1 MEFRILGLLEVA
13 AHRRLLTPGAPRQ
26 RALLAMLLLR
36 ANRVVSAD
44 QPYLSDIERGNVNP
58 TLQTLT
64 TLADALD
71 LALADLVDGQ
81 PGATGPP
88 LSVSLQRFVRSN
100 DFARRI
106 QRLARVAER
115 PVEDVRR
122 EVIDFLANAPKR
134 ASGELTPED
143 WRRLL
148 TYYASLLEE
157 G

>member
-1 MEFRILGLLEVA
+1 MTASTLGSRVRA
-13 AHRRLLTPGAPRQ
+13 RRQ
-26 RALLAMLLLR
+26 RLGWTLKDLADKTDLS
-36 ANRVVSAD
+36 V
-44 QPYLSDIERGNVNP
+44 PYLSDIERGNVNP

-71 LALADLVDGQ
+71 LTLGDLVDGQ
-81 PGATGPP
+81 PGATTGPP
-88 LSVSLQRFVRSN
+88 LSVSLQRFVHSD

-106 QRLARVAER
+106 QRLATVADR
-115 PVEDVRR
+115 PVEEVRQ
-122 EVIDFLANAPKR
+122 EVIDFLATAPKR

-148 TYYASLLEE
+148 TYYALLLEE

>member
-1 MEFRILGLLEVA
+1 VRA
-13 AHRRLLTPGAPRQ
+13 RRQ
-26 RALLAMLLLR
+26 RLGWTLKDLADKTDLS
-36 ANRVVSAD
+36 V
-44 QPYLSDIERGNVNP
+44 PYLSDIERGNVNP

-71 LALADLVDGQ
+71 LTLADLVDGQ

-88 LSVSLQRFVRSN
+88 LSVSLQRFVRSD

-106 QRLARVAER
+106 QRLATVADR
-115 PVEDVRR
+115 PVEEVRQ
-122 EVIDFLANAPKR
+122 EVIDFLATAPKR

>member
-1 MEFRILGLLEVA
+1 MTASTLG
-13 AHRRLLTPGAPRQ
+13 RRMRARRQ
-26 RALLAMLLLR
+26 RLGWTLKDLADKTDLS
-36 ANRVVSAD
+36 V
-44 QPYLSDIERGNVNP
+44 PYLSDIERDNVNP

-71 LALADLVDGQ
+71 LTLADLVDGQ
-81 PGATGPP
+81 PGATTGPP
-88 LSVSLQRFVRSN
+88 LSVSLQRFIRSD

-106 QRLARVAER
+106 QRLATVANR
-115 PVEDVRR
+115 PVEEVRQ
-122 EVIDFLANAPKR
+122 EVIDFLATAPKR

>member
-1 MEFRILGLLEVA
+1 VRA
-13 AHRRLLTPGAPRQ
+13 RRQ
-26 RALLAMLLLR
+26 RLGWTLKDLADKTDLS
-36 ANRVVSAD
+36 V
-44 QPYLSDIERGNVNP
+44 PYLSDIERGNVNP

-71 LALADLVDGQ
+71 LTLGDLVDGQ
-81 PGATGPP
+81 PGATTGPP
-88 LSVSLQRFVRSN
+88 LSVSLQRFVRSD

-106 QRLARVAER
+106 QRLATVADR
-115 PVEDVRR
+115 PVEEVRQ
-122 EVIDFLANAPKR
+122 EVVDFLATAPKR

>member
-1 MEFRILGLLEVA
+1 MTTSTLGSRVRA
-13 AHRRLLTPGAPRQ
+13 RRQ
-26 RALLAMLLLR
+26 RLGWTLKDLADKTDLS
-36 ANRVVSAD
+36 V
-44 QPYLSDIERGNVNP
+44 PYLSDIERGNVVNP
-58 TLQTLT
+58 TLETLT

-71 LALADLVDGQ
+71 LTLADLVDGQ
-81 PGATGPP
+81 PGATTGPP
-88 LSVSLQRFVRSN
+88 LSVSLQRFVRSD

-106 QRLARVAER
+106 QRLATVADR
-115 PVEDVRR
+115 PVEELRQ
-122 EVIDFLANAPKR
+122 EVIDFLATAPKR